1 MAKND
6 LILLDGILDEYM
18 SKSLPSGDAGEVFE
32 YLATEQILKDYAFT
46 KDQLQSG
53 CVDGHNDG
61 GIDEF
66 FVLVNG
72 HLAEG
77 IPADFWP
84 KSNAELEVFI
94 VTCKHDASF
103 KQAPITAMIP
113 SLIQLFDFTIP
124 SAKLIDSYNER
135 LLKKRELLISTY
147 RRLATTLVKFDMN
160 IVYACRGDEEIETNI
175 QAKADQAESICQSF
189 FSDCTASF
197 SFWGNSKI
205 LAKYR
210 ERANSTLDLK
220 FDHFLSQNGQ
230 YVLLS
235 KLSDYRQF
243 LTNEKGTLNRHLFD
257 SNVRDYLGLN
267 PVNADIK
274 KTLMESDGPDF
285 WWLNNGITIIGSQA
299 HIVGDTITIQDVQ
312 IVNGLQTSESI
323 FHFFKS
329 NGEDETRRSVL
340 IKVLI
345 TQDANTSNAIIYATN
360 NQTNVNVT
368 ALRATD
374 KLQRDIED
382 ALKTHEFYYN
392 RRPNYYK
399 NQGIIEEAIIEPL
412 ALAAGY
418 VCLIYKNPYV
428 ATSLKQKF
436 MRDDSKYEK
445 VFSPTTDLNV
455 WYPIAYLLKKTDQL
469 LTELKPYV
477 GSKAIRFLKNY
488 RHIILFITVSRILG
502 TFAFGEK
509 QLTSLN
515 LERYTKDEINR
526 TISDLKEVNPNCFS
540 GTKKLPAPFYTACF
554 AHIEHKY
561 QIKAIQAIRAK
572 NLELWSGENVMS
584 NFTLTHDVVE
594 SVYHALPEQPWLVGT
609 HKQVAQSLSMSELV
623 VSNAISYL
631 IYLGRVHDQIYGFV
645 FDADENVVAEGE
657 HFGHTVE
664 EALKMLRERK
674 AMSEKKYG
682 INSF

>member
-6 LILLDGILDEYM
+6 LILLDGILDEYIT
-18 SKSLPSGDAGEVFE
+18 KGLPSKDEGEVFE

-46 KDQLQSG
+46 KDQLLSG
-53 CVDGHNDG
+53 SVDGHNDG

-66 FVLVNG
+66 FVIVNG

-77 IPADFWP
+77 IPTDFWP
-84 KSNAELEVFI
+84 KSNAELEVI
-94 VTCKHDASF
+94 IITCKHDDSF

-113 SLIQLFDFTIP
+113 SLIEILDFTIP
-124 SAKLIDSYNER
+124 SARLTASYNER

-147 RRLATTLVKFDMN
+147 RRLATSLVKFNLN
-160 IVYACRGDEEIETNI
+160 IVYACRGDEEIEPNI
-175 QAKADQAESICQSF
+175 QSKADQAESICQES
-189 FSDCTASF
+189 FSDCTAAF

-220 FDHFLSQNGQ
+220 YDHILSQNGQ
-230 YVLLS
+230 YVLLT

-243 LTNEKGTLNRHLFD
+243 ITYDTGKLNRHLFD

-267 PVNADIK
+267 PVNSDIK
-274 KTLMESDGPDF
+274 KTLLESDGPDF

-299 HIVGDTITIQDVQ
+299 HIVGNTISIQDVQ

-323 FHFFKS
+323 F
-329 NGEDETRRSVL
+329 NCDTVADDGRSVL
-340 IKVLI
+340 VKVLI
-345 TQDANTSNAIIYATN
+345 TNDAATSNAIIYATN

-382 ALKTHEFYYN
+382 ILKSHEIYYN

-399 NQGIIEEAIIEPL
+399 NQGVSEDAIIEPL

-418 VCLIYKNPYV
+418 VSLIYKNPYV

-436 MRDDSKYEK
+436 MRNDSKYEK
-445 VFSPTTDLNV
+445 IFSPATDLNV
-455 WYPIAYLLKKTDQL
+455 WYPIAFLLKKTDQY

-477 GSKAIRFLKNY
+477 GSKAVKFLKNY
-488 RHIILFITVSRILG
+488 RQIVLFITVSRILG
-502 TFAFGEK
+502 TFAFSERQLAKFDLEK
-509 QLTSLN
+509 
-515 LERYTKDEINR
+515 YTKEEVDN
-526 TISDLKEVNPNCFS
+526 TISDLKELTPNFFN
-540 GTKKLPAPFYTACF
+540 GVRKLPAAFYTLCF
-554 AHIEHKY
+554 AHVEHKY

-572 NLELWSGENVMS
+572 NLELWSGEAVMS
-584 NFTLTHDVVE
+584 NFTLTYDLIE
-594 SVYHALPEQPWLVGT
+594 KVYQALPQQPWLIGM
-609 HKQVAQSLSMSELV
+609 HKQVAQALGLTEYA

-631 IYLGRVHDQIYGFV
+631 IYVGRVHDQVYGFV
-645 FDADENVVAEGE
+645 FDTDGNVVAEGE
-657 HFGHTVE
+657 HFGHSID
-664 EALKMLRERK
+664 EARKMVQERRS
-674 AMSEKKYG
+674 MSEKKYG
-682 INSF
+682 LNSF